1 MSPRGYIAGIMSDSK
16 RQIPE
21 WLQRLQENSWE
32 LELLISGGAI
42 FTLFQAD
49 DLLLG
54 WRASLR
60 IFTGLPGTDVLFF
73 GVMLTTKILTLGFVL
88 HLLSRAYWLCLVCIN
103 FVFPQGIRAEA
114 IRWVKPFSAGHE
126 SGDNLKQLIEEV
138 DRFCGMVIFTS
149 IMSVMVLAGWLLLFV
164 LGVGVGSWLTTA
176 MSLNYDFWWTVWFV
190 GFGLYVVDLL
200 TMGMLRRIPYLSY
213 GLWPLFGLFDAVTLR
228 RHYQPALFLFN
239 TNVKKGRFLIG
250 VSSFVVV
257 AVLFA
262 WGSVQ
267 KAFHWPS
274 FYDQREHRFN
284 MSSEPYASFAFYRDA
299 HKPDGN
305 YRTFI
310 DKKVQEG
317 NVMEY
322 FLTYEKWMDE
332 VINQVEGLDPN
343 NMLAGIMHIEI
354 DGIPMTNLVWHPA
367 SVGIY
372 QKGIMCMIPIE
383 DFGNGRHILRVT
395 NVAEIAVEHEDAPRM
410 DLEIPF
416 WIDRKP
422 VFTTQSSDLRIEQ

>member
-1 MSPRGYIAGIMSDSK
+1 MSDSK

-21 WLQRLQENSWE
+21 WLQRIQENSWE

-60 IFTGLPGTDVLFF
+60 IFTGFPGTDILFF

-103 FVFPQGIRAEA
+103 FVYPQGMRADG
-114 IRWVKPFSAGHE
+114 IRWVEPFSAEHE
-126 SGDNLKQLIEEV
+126 SGDNLKELIEEV
-138 DRFCGMVIFTS
+138 DRFCGMVIFMS
-149 IMSVMVLAGWLLLFV
+149 IMSVIVLAGWLLLFV
-164 LGVGVGSWLTTA
+164 LGVGVGWWLASTSLGA
-176 MSLNYDFWWTVWFV
+176 MWWTAWLV
-190 GFGLYVVDLL
+190 GFGLYVLDLL
-200 TMGMLRRIPYLSY
+200 TVGMLRRIPYVSY

-262 WGSVQ
+262 VGSVQ
-267 KAFHWPS
+267 KTFHWPS
-274 FYDQREHRFN
+274 FYDQREHRHN

-299 HKPDGN
+299 HKPDGS

-372 QKGIMCMIPIE
+372 QTGIMCMIPIE

-395 NVAEIAVEHEDAPRM
+395 NVAEVVVDHEDAPRV

-422 VFTTQSSDLRIEQ
+422 VFTTQSGDLSIEQ